1 MSDNFTSF
9 DDNPSAPARRCFV
22 ITPHDSNALTH
33 VTKAIRAD
41 GNGVVTF
48 RPVGQSQDVTHPVLA
63 GERIDVRAS
72 HVRATGTSGQT
83 VLIGYA

>member
-1 MSDNFTSF
+1 MSDNFNSF
-9 DDNPSAPARRCFV
+9 EDSPSAPARRCFV
-22 ITPHDSNALTH
+22 ITAHDSNALPH

-41 GNGVVTF
+41 GNGVITF
-48 RPVGQSQDVTHPVLA
+48 RPVGQAQDVAHPVLA

-72 HVRATGTSGQT
+72 HVRLTGTTGQT